1 MADGFKI
8 LRYNGSEQLNENG
21 SNWTFWKMQIVP
33 YLKGSKLWP
42 YIAGIIPKP
51 DTTETENLVKWE
63 EADVQALSTI
73 LMNITPNVQARLD
86 CLSAKAVW
94 DSLLSHYAQADPI
107 THNLSQICLCTKH

>member
-1 MADGFKI
+1 
-8 LRYNGSEQLNENG
+8 
-21 SNWTFWKMQIVP
+21 MQIVP

-42 YIAGIIPKP
+42 YIARIIPKP
-51 DTTETENLVKWE
+51 DTTETENVVKWE

-73 LMNITPNVQARLD
+73 LMNITPNVQAGLD

-107 THNLSQICLCTKH
+107 TQNLAQTCLCTKHYMEGGTETLLNHIAELQWLREMCRGQ